1 MDEERERRISIARE
15 LATWA
20 GVIPRLVHK
29 MDEILGLPHVSEDQ
43 ALAIEQIT
51 NNIGILYRSLRQAH
65 EKKDY
70 ERMIASSDRLREEI
84 QSANGTLDQ
93 MLMPTPPS

>member
-20 GVIPRLVHK
+20 GVIPRLLHK
-29 MDEILGLPHVSEDQ
+29 MDEILRLPHVSEDQ

-51 NNIGILYRSLRQAH
+51 NKIGILYRSLRQAH
-65 EKKDY
+65 EKGEY
-70 ERMIASSDRLREEI
+70 QRMIASSDRLREEI
-84 QSANGTLDQ
+84 QAANGALDQ
-93 MLMPTPPS
+93 MLAPTLPS

>member
-1 MDEERERRISIARE
+1 MDEDRERRIFIARE

-20 GVIPRLVHK
+20 GVIPRLLHK
-29 MDEILGLPHVSEDQ
+29 MDGVLGLPQVSETQ

-51 NNIGILYRSLRQAH
+51 DKIGILYSSLRQSH
-65 EKKDY
+65 EKEDY

-84 QSANGTLDQ
+84 QAANATLDQ
-93 MLMPTPPS
+93 MLAPTPPS